1 MLAAVKKH
9 QELDRAQLS
18 PRAELQAY
26 LKSPLELIDDVVG
39 WWGVSFISSIQI
51 FD

>member
-1 MLAAVKKH
+1 MVDWGTGVGPVTSRGKEKG
-9 QELDRAQLS
+9 
-18 PRAELQAY
+18 
-26 LKSPLELIDDVVG
+26 KVVTPLELIDDVVG